1 MDLWLCLARANTLR
15 RCPVFQSED
24 EKRNYGKK
32 LDGWRVQRFKP
43 TQMLSSVHSQVAVL
57 LRRAWGA
64 GLRIVTA
71 SSAKKDELKKIYRR
85 SGYRRPGGCG
95 DVVRGRR

>member
-1 MDLWLCLARANTLR
+1 MSGVPVRGREAELRKEAR
-15 RCPVFQSED
+15 
-24 EKRNYGKK
+24 
-32 LDGWRVQRFKP
+32 RVARPALQVDADAVIRPF
-43 TQMLSSVHSQVAVL
+43 SAVAVL